1 MATENVT
8 PTADEV
14 IEEASKKETKHKG
27 LLGLLEKLLQMKK
40 ALQELMGKDNMK
52 TQIGLL
58 EELTK
63 SVKTVAEG
71 IEDMANMAYLRG
83 FMDENNCEELAKQAE
98 ELTLKL
104 DGMDFADAE
113 QAKEAIQL
121 LTEFDEN
128 WLDKMRSIDRDCAT
142 LQDELKA
149 KGLGDTAELKV
160 YKDGDT
166 FALGYDAE
174 TTDENGNTKKQTVV
188 LKAYDKNLNA
198 IDPLPA
204 FSKDQLDEMV
214 AGYDV
219 VNLAKQIANG
229 EFEADIKV
237 DINKYADVFNKNF
250 TEDVRCMAQP
260 YVMAGDR
267 EDRKRDSLLYS
278 LKGSNANLRVVCK
291 PEPHQDCIDTIIY
304 QKDGQNID
312 VFSARNGNLGT
323 DIMLNL
329 VNDKEFARLVA
340 CCPCFD
346 VINEIKDMYD
356 KQVANIKEEA
366 GKTFGEE
373 QSDGAVT
380 ANKVIENLEYKFNKE
395 DMSFEVPDNEIAI
408 LHIGIGDRTISI
420 YNCDME
426 GFPLHGREFV
436 AVDKSA
442 DPMKDVTAEIQQYM
456 AEGKKLHTIDFMV
469 DSFHRPMDDVATS
482 MQWFPI
488 SMQEYVDVVNENREE
503 NREIP
508 ITADEVIEKWN
519 EKYPDEQISDLNFA
533 RVNNKNVEA
542 NTEREANRTQE
553 APVQTE
559 QPVEFITTGNPTMS
573 RNDAVL
579 KVQEQIA
586 DTKGVFTMEVA
597 QKDKPFV
604 ATITNTENGQSARAF
619 TTDACTESTGQVHE
633 IGDREV
639 MYISTDGQRDVTN
652 EVNAVIEQNKAMEQ
666 PKKVHTKAQEH

>member
-14 IEEASKKETKHKG
+14 IEEASKKGTKHKG
-27 LLGLLEKLLQMKK
+27 LLRLLEKLLQIKK

-128 WLDKMRSIDRDCAT
+128 WLDKMRSIDRDCTT

-149 KGLGDTAELKV
+149 KGLGKTAELKV

-166 FALGYDAE
+166 FAIGYD
-174 TTDENGNTKKQTVV
+174 TKVDNGKGGVNTKTVV
-188 LKAYDKNLNA
+188 LKAYDKSLNA

-214 AGYDV
+214 EGYDV

-229 EFEADIKV
+229 EFEADIKI

-395 DMSFEVPDNEIAI
+395 DMSFEVPDN
-408 LHIGIGDRTISI
+408 G
-420 YNCDME
+420 
-426 GFPLHGREFV
+426 
-436 AVDKSA
+436 
-442 DPMKDVTAEIQQYM
+442 
-456 AEGKKLHTIDFMV
+456 
-469 DSFHRPMDDVATS
+469 
-482 MQWFPI
+482 
-488 SMQEYVDVVNENREE
+488 
-503 NREIP
+503 
-508 ITADEVIEKWN
+508 
-519 EKYPDEQISDLNFA
+519 
-533 RVNNKNVEA
+533 
-542 NTEREANRTQE
+542 
-553 APVQTE
+553 
-559 QPVEFITTGNPTMS
+559 
-573 RNDAVL
+573 
-579 KVQEQIA
+579 
-586 DTKGVFTMEVA
+586 
-597 QKDKPFV
+597 
-604 ATITNTENGQSARAF
+604 
-619 TTDACTESTGQVHE
+619 
-633 IGDREV
+633 
-639 MYISTDGQRDVTN
+639 
-652 EVNAVIEQNKAMEQ
+652 
-666 PKKVHTKAQEH
+666 